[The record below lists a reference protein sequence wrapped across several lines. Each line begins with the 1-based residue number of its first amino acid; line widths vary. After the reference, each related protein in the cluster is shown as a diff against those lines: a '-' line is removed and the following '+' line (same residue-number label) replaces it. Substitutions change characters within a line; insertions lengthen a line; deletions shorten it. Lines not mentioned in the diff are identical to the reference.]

1 MDDEVELYA
10 DEHGVAVIG
19 NPAAIEEYLFSAGIA
34 TSRAMDMGRLRG
46 ALSAGSAA
54 SQTAALIAENSGRWV
69 KLTQESADKLK
80 KYQAMN
86 GSSSSVSRAILTDKG
101 KAKHILEFARKPS
114 GVLSNPAVLSGA
126 AGLMA
131 QLAMQQAMD
140 EITDYLAAI
149 DAKVD
154 DVLRAQKDAAV
165 AQMIGVAFVI
175 DEAMVLREARG
186 RVDDVICSK
195 VQGAAETIATTQ
207 AYALRQLD
215 AIADKLDKTSRMA
228 ELASVAQKAESEVQE
243 WLGALARCFQ
253 LLDALAVIELDRVL
267 DGSPDDLDK
276 HRLGLAKARERRLS
290 GITDTTH
297 QLLAHMDSSAARA
310 NAKVLFNPIDSRHV
324 VTASNHVG
332 SHISGFHSALGIETG
347 RADVPAVGWSEAAV
361 QVKDRARLASEEG
374 LESVKRVG
382 TEGLERARS
391 TTGKLSKG
399 VIDRGIGLGRRV
411 RGE

>member
-1 MDDEVELYA
+1 MK
-10 DEHGVAVIG
+10 
-19 NPAAIEEYLFSAGIA
+19 PAGGWTMSSGPR
-34 TSRAMDMGRLRG
+34 SRA
-46 ALSAGSAA
+46 
-54 SQTAALIAENSGRWV
+54 
-69 KLTQESADKLK
+69 
-80 KYQAMN
+80 
-86 GSSSSVSRAILTDKG
+86 
-101 KAKHILEFARKPS
+101 
-114 GVLSNPAVLSGA
+114 
-126 AGLMA
+126 
-131 QLAMQQAMD
+131 
-140 EITDYLAAI
+140 
-149 DAKVD
+149 
-154 DVLRAQKDAAV
+154 
-165 AQMIGVAFVI
+165 
-175 DEAMVLREARG
+175 
-186 RVDDVICSK
+186 
-195 VQGAAETIATTQ
+195 AAETIATTQ

-243 WLGALARCFQ
+243 WLGVLARCFQ

-290 GITDTTH
+290 GITDSTH
-297 QLLAHMDSSAARA
+297 QLLARMDSAAAHA

-332 SHISGFHSALGIETG
+332 SRISGFHSALGIETG

-361 QVKDRARLASEEG
+361 QVKDRALLASEEG

-411 RGE
+411 RGG